1 MGDRVIGR
9 SKEMNRGN
17 ARPSLQWLFFSFFL
31 LLLCPPFFRFSSAG
45 TLSAADS
52 SLLTIKKAE
61 VGFGGSY
68 RSGFW
73 APVSLTI
80 VAPSSAARGELQLIA
95 PDGDNVPVVYFATN
109 EADSSRCRIDLQPG
123 QEATVHSYLKVGP
136 QKSRFSARL
145 IDPATG
151 KVLWQARLPSNLRP
165 PLSATTPLVVTLGSP
180 IGIDDALKFT
190 RRNVADALMAAEAK
204 TAEGLPEHWW
214 GYEGVET
221 VFLPMGSEG
230 ILRQLTSS
238 QAAALIQW
246 VREGG
251 RLVISSGIQIE
262 KLLAENSPWKEF
274 VPGKLVELGPM
285 RDSASLESLTGEAF
299 PFTDDASRP
308 AVARLAA
315 VRGKVELFQGPR
327 AADVPLIIR
336 TSHGLGEVIFVT
348 FDLDGDRFAKWPG
361 RPRFISGL
369 LTESKSQEQSGG
381 SAGARLGYTD
391 LTGQLRAALDQF
403 PGVQVINFTT
413 VAILIIAYVVLIGPV
428 DYLVLQRL
436 GISRTITWVTFP
448 LVALLFCGIAWYSAE
463 WSHGNQM
470 RLNQAEIIDIDGE
483 RGRIRGTAWL
493 HIYSPSTKTYDV
505 TLSSKTAAPAQSET
519 TGGYL
524 SWQGLP
530 GSGLGG
536 LDATQVTPGVFDAY
550 AVEFPST
557 TPGLR
562 SLPIQI
568 GSSKSLSARWWEDVS
583 LSATS
588 QLTLTEHG
596 VPAGDIVN
604 PLDVELRDCIFTFH
618 IWMYRLKNI
627 GPKARF
633 NLSDARPLYLE
644 ARLQQHKANDF
655 KDSATPWIRD
665 SADVPAIMQMLMYYE
680 AAKGPSYT
688 GLTHRYQTHLDLS
701 SRMNRE
707 RGLLV
712 GHAVKPAAE
721 VTVDGEPF
729 SADQVQSWTF
739 YRISIPVVPKSA
751 PTATASKSRD

>member
-1 MGDRVIGR
+1 MEGRIIRRSQEVAEGHARVR
-9 SKEMNRGN
+9 LHWLF
-17 ARPSLQWLFFSFFL
+17 PSLFL
-31 LLLCPPFFRFSSAG
+31 LSFCPPLFCLSAAG
-45 TLSAADS
+45 TSSAADS

-73 APVSLTI
+73 APVSLTM
-80 VAPSSAARGELQLIA
+80 VASSTAVEGELQLIA
-95 PDGDNVPVVYFATN
+95 PDGDNVPVVYFARN
-109 EADSSRCRIDLQPG
+109 QADTSHCRIDLQPG
-123 QEATVHSYLKVGP
+123 QEATVHSYLKIGP

-145 IDPATG
+145 IDPESG

-165 PLSATTPLVVTLGSP
+165 PLSATTPLVVTLGSS
-180 IGIDDALKFT
+180 IGVDDALKFT
-190 RRNVADALMAAEAK
+190 RRNVADALMAAEVKA
-204 TAEGLPEHWW
+204 AEGLPEHWW

-221 VFLPMGSEG
+221 IFLPTGSEG
-230 ILRQLTSS
+230 ILRKLTPS
-238 QAAALIQW
+238 QSAALIQW

-251 RLVISSGIQIE
+251 RLVISSGTQIE
-262 KLLAENSPWKEF
+262 VLLAETSPWKEF

-285 RDSASLESLTGEAF
+285 RDSASLESLSGEAF

-308 AVARLAA
+308 PVARLAA

-327 AADVPLIIR
+327 AADVPLVIQ
-336 TSHGLGEVIFVT
+336 TSHGLGEVTFVT
-348 FDLDGDRFAKWPG
+348 FDLEGDRFAQWPG

-369 LTESKSQEQSGG
+369 LTESKSQDQSGG

-413 VAILIIAYVVLIGPV
+413 VAILIIAYIVLIGPV
-428 DYLVLQRL
+428 DYLVLQRF

-448 LVALLFCGIAWYSAE
+448 LVALLFCGIAWYSAG
-463 WSHGNQM
+463 WSHGNQI
-470 RLNQAEIIDIDGE
+470 RLNQAEIIDIDAKL
-483 RGRIRGTAWL
+483 GRIRGTAWL
-493 HIYSPSTKTYDV
+493 HLYSPSTKTYNV
-505 TLSSKTAAPAQSET
+505 SLSPKTAALAQSES

-524 SWQGLP
+524 AWQGLP
-530 GSGLGG
+530 GGGLGG
-536 LDATQVTPGVFDAY
+536 LDTTQATPGVFDPY
-550 AVEFPST
+550 AVEFPSAS
-557 TPGLR
+557 PGLR

-568 GSSKSLSARWWEDVS
+568 GSSKSLAARWWEDIS

-596 VPAGDIVN
+596 VPTGDIVN
-604 PLDVELRDCIFTFH
+604 PLDVELRDCIFTFN

-665 SADVPAIMQMLMYYE
+665 SADVPAILQMLMYYE
-680 AAKGPSYT
+680 AAKGQSYT

-701 SRMNRE
+701 SPMNRE

-712 GHAVKPAAE
+712 GYANKPAAE
-721 VTVDGEPF
+721 VKIDGESI

-751 PTATASKSRD
+751 STATASKSRD